1 MILVAGVG
9 SRLRPLTE
17 EQPKALLEVGGES
30 LLSRAVRLLERHGV
44 RRLVLATG
52 HREDR
57 VKLALA
63 NSGLEVHFCY
73 NEAYERTQNAVSLA
87 LCRRALGDTAFFKL
101 DGDVFFEPEV
111 LQRLDS
117 SPGSLAVAVD
127 SSRQADAE
135 AMKVRTSEEGGI
147 VAFGKALSSAES
159 TGETLGIERISQG
172 EVGGGAVARNGYGLS
187 FELIRL
193 LDAFVDVKFEG
204 QRVDHACDHD
214 DVGPAQ
220 ATLNRAGSRHL
231 SKSYVLGD
239 QALHR
244 GAPAFDKNELRVKTV
259 FAEESTLMSDPQR
272 RHVA

>member
-1 MILVAGVG
+1 M
-9 SRLRPLTE
+9 
-17 EQPKALLEVGGES
+17 
-30 LLSRAVRLLERHGV
+30 
-44 RRLVLATG
+44 LATG

-73 NEAYERTQNAVSLA
+73 NQAYERTQNAVSLA

-135 AMKVRTSEEGGI
+135 AMKVRTSAKGGI

-159 TGETLGIERISQG
+159 AGETLGIERISQG
-172 EVGGGAVARNGYGLS
+172 ACPKLFDALDAAVRAGLDDLYYEDVYSTLIGAGSLDALAVEVGDLGWAEIDDFSDLERAERLAAGIAAPPVPFLS
-187 FELIRL
+187 
-193 LDAFVDVKFEG
+193 
-204 QRVDHACDHD
+204 H
-214 DVGPAQ
+214 
-220 ATLNRAGSRHL
+220 
-231 SKSYVLGD
+231 
-239 QALHR
+239 
-244 GAPAFDKNELRVKTV
+244 
-259 FAEESTLMSDPQR
+259 
-272 RHVA
+272 